1 MKRTKEVFKND
12 FIKVSEVYNNFRFTT
27 PELEMIKKY
36 SDNGDF
42 LGDGVEYENIIQ
54 MKRDLN
60 QLLELID
67 VELVFHELH
76 ERETYKVVQY
86 ESSLPFD
93 GEFELYTGL
102 NKRSAYNI
110 ARRLSDKMY
119 KYECENECD
128 TGIQYLV
135 IYTNEY
141 GESISVDYT
150 VGM

>member
-1 MKRTKEVFKND
+1 MKNMWV
-12 FIKVSEVYNNFRFTT
+12 VYNGVDNHRLSSR
-27 PELEMIKKY
+27 ELEVLEKRFRE
-36 SDNGDF
+36 GTF
-42 LGDGVEYENIIQ
+42 LGDGKVYENIIQ
-54 MKRDLN
+54 MKWDFYE
-60 QLLELID
+60 LLGIIDEDVVLPELG
-67 VELVFHELH
+67 
-76 ERETYKVVQY
+76 RNSYKVVQY

-141 GESISVDYT
+141 GESISIDYT

>member
-1 MKRTKEVFKND
+1 MKNMWVAYNG
-12 FIKVSEVYNNFRFTT
+12 VSNHRLSSR
-27 PELEMIKKY
+27 ELEVLEKRFRE
-36 SDNGDF
+36 GTF
-42 LGDGVEYENIIQ
+42 LGDGKVYENIIQ
-54 MKRDLN
+54 MKWDFYE
-60 QLLELID
+60 LLGIID
-67 VELVFHELH
+67 VDIVLPELG
-76 ERETYKVVQY
+76 RNSYKVIQY

-141 GESISVDYT
+141 GESISIDYT

>member
-1 MKRTKEVFKND
+1 MKNMWV
-12 FIKVSEVYNNFRFTT
+12 VYNGVDNHRLSSR
-27 PELEMIKKY
+27 ELEVLEKRFRE
-36 SDNGDF
+36 GTF
-42 LGDGVEYENIIQ
+42 LGDGKVYENIIQ
-54 MKRDLN
+54 MKWDFYE
-60 QLLELID
+60 LLGIIDEDVVLPELG
-67 VELVFHELH
+67 
-76 ERETYKVVQY
+76 RNSYKVVQY

-141 GESISVDYT
+141 GESISIDYT
-150 VGM
+150 LGM

>member
-1 MKRTKEVFKND
+1 MWV
-12 FIKVSEVYNNFRFTT
+12 VYNGVDNHRLSSR
-27 PELEMIKKY
+27 ELEVLEKRFRE
-36 SDNGDF
+36 GTF
-42 LGDGVEYENIIQ
+42 LGDGKVYENIIQ
-54 MKRDLN
+54 MKWDFYE
-60 QLLELID
+60 LLGIIDEDVVLPELG
-67 VELVFHELH
+67 
-76 ERETYKVVQY
+76 RNSYKVVQY

-110 ARRLSDKMY
+110 ARRLSDKKY
-119 KYECENECD
+119 EYECENECD

-141 GESISVDYT
+141 GESISIDYT

>member
-1 MKRTKEVFKND
+1 MKNMWV
-12 FIKVSEVYNNFRFTT
+12 VYNGVDNHRLSSR
-27 PELEMIKKY
+27 ELEVLEKRFRE
-36 SDNGDF
+36 GTF
-42 LGDGVEYENIIQ
+42 LGDGKVYENIIQ
-54 MKRDLN
+54 MKLDFYE
-60 QLLELID
+60 LLGIIDEDVVLPELG
-67 VELVFHELH
+67 
-76 ERETYKVVQY
+76 RNSYKVVQY

-141 GESISVDYT
+141 GESISIDYT

>member
-1 MKRTKEVFKND
+1 MWV
-12 FIKVSEVYNNFRFTT
+12 VYNGVDNHRLSSR
-27 PELEMIKKY
+27 ELEVLEKRFKE
-36 SDNGDF
+36 GTF
-42 LGDGVEYENIIQ
+42 LGDGKVYENIIQ
-54 MKRDLN
+54 MKWDFYE
-60 QLLELID
+60 LLGIIDEDVVLPELG
-67 VELVFHELH
+67 
-76 ERETYKVVQY
+76 RNSYKVVQY

-141 GESISVDYT
+141 GESTSIDYT

>member
-1 MKRTKEVFKND
+1 MKNMWV
-12 FIKVSEVYNNFRFTT
+12 VYNGVDNHRLSSR
-27 PELEMIKKY
+27 ELEVLEKRFKE
-36 SDNGDF
+36 GTF
-42 LGDGVEYENIIQ
+42 LGDGKVYENIIQ
-54 MKRDLN
+54 MKWDFYE
-60 QLLELID
+60 LLGIIDEDVVLPELG
-67 VELVFHELH
+67 
-76 ERETYKVVQY
+76 RNSYKVVQY

-141 GESISVDYT
+141 GESTSIDYT

>member
-1 MKRTKEVFKND
+1 MKNMWV
-12 FIKVSEVYNNFRFTT
+12 VYNGVDNHRLSSR
-27 PELEMIKKY
+27 ELEVLEKRFRE
-36 SDNGDF
+36 GTF
-42 LGDGVEYENIIQ
+42 LGDGKVYENIIQ
-54 MKRDLN
+54 MKWDFYE
-60 QLLELID
+60 LLGIIDEDVVLPELG
-67 VELVFHELH
+67 
-76 ERETYKVVQY
+76 RNSYKVVQY

>member
-1 MKRTKEVFKND
+1 MWV
-12 FIKVSEVYNNFRFTT
+12 VYNGVDNHRLSSR
-27 PELEMIKKY
+27 ELEVLEKRFKE
-36 SDNGDF
+36 GTF
-42 LGDGVEYENIIQ
+42 LGDGKVYENIIQ
-54 MKRDLN
+54 MKWDFYE
-60 QLLELID
+60 LLGIIDEDVVLPELG
-67 VELVFHELH
+67 
-76 ERETYKVVQY
+76 RNSYKVVQY

-110 ARRLSDKMY
+110 ARRLSDKVY

-141 GESISVDYT
+141 GESISIDYT

>member
-1 MKRTKEVFKND
+1 MKNMWV
-12 FIKVSEVYNNFRFTT
+12 VYNGVDNHRLSSR
-27 PELEMIKKY
+27 ELEVLDKRFKE
-36 SDNGDF
+36 GTF
-42 LGDGVEYENIIQ
+42 LGDGKVYENIIQ
-54 MKRDLN
+54 MKWDFYE
-60 QLLELID
+60 LLGIIDEDVVLPELG
-67 VELVFHELH
+67 
-76 ERETYKVVQY
+76 RNSYKVVQY

-128 TGIQYLV
+128 TGIQYLL

-141 GESISVDYT
+141 GESISIDYT

>member
-1 MKRTKEVFKND
+1 MKNMWV
-12 FIKVSEVYNNFRFTT
+12 VYNGVDNHRLSSR
-27 PELEMIKKY
+27 ELEVLEKRFRE
-36 SDNGDF
+36 GTF
-42 LGDGVEYENIIQ
+42 LGDGKVYENIIQ
-54 MKRDLN
+54 MKWDFYE
-60 QLLELID
+60 LLGIIDEDVVLPELG
-67 VELVFHELH
+67 
-76 ERETYKVVQY
+76 RNSYKVIQY

-141 GESISVDYT
+141 GESISIDYT
-150 VGM
+150 VGMWKEY

>member
-1 MKRTKEVFKND
+1 MWVAYNG
-12 FIKVSEVYNNFRFTT
+12 VSNHRLSSR
-27 PELEMIKKY
+27 ELEVLEKRFRE
-36 SDNGDF
+36 GTF
-42 LGDGVEYENIIQ
+42 LGDGKVYENIIQ
-54 MKRDLN
+54 MKWDFYE
-60 QLLELID
+60 LLGIIDEDVVLPELG
-67 VELVFHELH
+67 
-76 ERETYKVVQY
+76 RNSYKVIQY

-141 GESISVDYT
+141 GESISIDYT

>member
-1 MKRTKEVFKND
+1 MFNFRELEVIEK
-12 FIKVSEVYNNFRFTT
+12 VYNSNKILKAYTS
-27 PELEMIKKY
+27 MIQFKKSMY
-36 SDNGDF
+36 YVKEKCG
-42 LGDGVEYENIIQ
+42 
-54 MKRDLN
+54 
-60 QLLELID
+60 ID
-67 VELVFHELH
+67 VLNDILGVKD

-141 GESISVDYT
+141 GESISIDYT
-150 VGM
+150 VGMWKEY

>member
-1 MKRTKEVFKND
+1 MKNMWV
-12 FIKVSEVYNNFRFTT
+12 VYNGVDNHRLSSR
-27 PELEMIKKY
+27 ELEVLEKRFKE
-36 SDNGDF
+36 GTF
-42 LGDGVEYENIIQ
+42 LGDGKVYENIIQ
-54 MKRDLN
+54 MKWDFYE
-60 QLLELID
+60 LLGIIDEDVVLPELG
-67 VELVFHELH
+67 
-76 ERETYKVVQY
+76 RNSYKVVQY

-110 ARRLSDKMY
+110 ARRLSDKVY

-141 GESISVDYT
+141 GESISIDYT

>member
-1 MKRTKEVFKND
+1 MWV
-12 FIKVSEVYNNFRFTT
+12 VYNGVDNHRLSSR
-27 PELEMIKKY
+27 ELEVLEKRFRE
-36 SDNGDF
+36 GTF
-42 LGDGVEYENIIQ
+42 LGDGKVYENIIQ
-54 MKRDLN
+54 MKWDFYE
-60 QLLELID
+60 LLGIIDEDVVLPELG
-67 VELVFHELH
+67 
-76 ERETYKVVQY
+76 RNSYKVVQY

-141 GESISVDYT
+141 GESISIDYT

>member
-1 MKRTKEVFKND
+1 MKNMWVAYNG
-12 FIKVSEVYNNFRFTT
+12 VSNHRLSSR
-27 PELEMIKKY
+27 ELEVLEKRFKE
-36 SDNGDF
+36 GTF
-42 LGDGVEYENIIQ
+42 LGDGKVYENIIQ
-54 MKRDLN
+54 MKWDFYE
-60 QLLELID
+60 LLGIIDEDVVLPELG
-67 VELVFHELH
+67 
-76 ERETYKVVQY
+76 RNSYKVIQY

-141 GESISVDYT
+141 GESISIDYT

>member
-1 MKRTKEVFKND
+1 MWVAYNG
-12 FIKVSEVYNNFRFTT
+12 VSHHRLSSR
-27 PELEMIKKY
+27 ELEVLEKRFRE
-36 SDNGDF
+36 GTF
-42 LGDGVEYENIIQ
+42 LGDGKVYENIIQ
-54 MKRDLN
+54 MKWDFYE
-60 QLLELID
+60 LLGIID
-67 VELVFHELH
+67 VDIVLPELG
-76 ERETYKVVQY
+76 RNSYKVIQY

-141 GESISVDYT
+141 GESISIDYT

>member
-1 MKRTKEVFKND
+1 MKNMWV
-12 FIKVSEVYNNFRFTT
+12 VYNGVDNHRLSSR
-27 PELEMIKKY
+27 ELEVLEKRFKERT
-36 SDNGDF
+36 F
-42 LGDGVEYENIIQ
+42 LGDGKVYENIIQ
-54 MKRDLN
+54 MKWDFYE
-60 QLLELID
+60 LLGIIDEDVVLPELG
-67 VELVFHELH
+67 
-76 ERETYKVVQY
+76 RNSYKVVQY

-135 IYTNEY
+135 IYTSEY
-141 GESISVDYT
+141 GESTSVDYT

>member
-1 MKRTKEVFKND
+1 MKNMWV
-12 FIKVSEVYNNFRFTT
+12 VYNGVDNHRLSSR
-27 PELEMIKKY
+27 ELEVLEKRFKE
-36 SDNGDF
+36 GTF
-42 LGDGVEYENIIQ
+42 LGDGKVYENIIQ
-54 MKRDLN
+54 MKWDFYE
-60 QLLELID
+60 LLGIID
-67 VELVFHELH
+67 EDVVLHELG
-76 ERETYKVVQY
+76 RNSYKVVQY

-141 GESISVDYT
+141 GESTSIDYT